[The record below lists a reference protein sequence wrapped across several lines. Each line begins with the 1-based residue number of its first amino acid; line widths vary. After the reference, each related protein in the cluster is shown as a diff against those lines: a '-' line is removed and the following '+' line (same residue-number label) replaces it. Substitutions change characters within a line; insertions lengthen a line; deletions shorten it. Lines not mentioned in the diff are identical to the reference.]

1 MVTWAEAFTRQAAS
15 DLKTY
20 EYLTKSGLPQS
31 HSLHY
36 LQMWLEKLC
45 KSYIY
50 EGSIEELKWKHQVIE
65 KILPRMIQDY
75 WQRIGF
81 TGSPSVNEM
90 RALCR
95 EIDLLHP
102 QPDDDGKR
110 RDNVEYP
117 WPENTGTVVAPSEWK
132 FPIGARLHSPSGRKL
147 IKAAKSLTQ
156 SKLNAI

>member
-1 MVTWAEAFTRQAAS
+1 MATWADAFKSQAAS

-20 EYLTKSGLPQS
+20 ENLTKSGLPQS

-50 EGSIEELKWKHQVIE
+50 KDNIEDLKWKHQVVE
-65 KILPRMIQDY
+65 KILPRTIQDY
-75 WQRIGF
+75 WHRIGF
-81 TGSPSVNEM
+81 EGKPQVSEM

-95 EIDLLHP
+95 EVDLLHP
-102 QPDDDGKR
+102 QVDNNGKR

-117 WPENTGTVVAPSEWK
+117 WPEDSGTIAVPSEWK
-132 FPIGARLHSPSGRKL
+132 FSLASRLHSPAGHNL
-147 IKAAKSLTQ
+147 IKAAKALTQ
-156 SKLNAI
+156 SKLDLI